1 MDGSSETRIPAKRR
15 SHSSQFKTLVVEEA
29 QQPGVSIAAVAQRHN
44 LNANLIHKWSREPQ
58 RKLTRSSN
66 LPSFVPIS
74 APLSGSSQRPT
85 DVRIELPAAQG
96 IVKLFWPS
104 DQCYTLAQFVK
115 HLQ

>member
-15 SHSSQFKTLVVEEA
+15 THSSQFKALVVEEA
-29 QQPGVSIAAVAQRHN
+29 QQPGVSVAAVARRHN

-58 RKLTRSSN
+58 RALTCSTS
-66 LPSFVPIS
+66 LPAFVPLP
-74 APLSGSSQRPT
+74 APLSGGNQCST
-85 DVRIELPAAQG
+85 DVRIELPASQG

-104 DQCYTLAQFVK
+104 DHPHALAQFVK